1 MVIRGAGY
9 LIRQGPATGQERWEE
24 NSGYSPSTIACNI
37 TGLICA
43 AGFARERGDVAT
55 AECIEDYADFLKE
68 HIEAWMVTTEGTL
81 VPEIK
86 RHFVRITPA
95 DSEGPYPN
103 EDPNNGTINISSRM
117 PGTQSEFPA
126 KEIVDPGFLQL
137 VRYGIMRADDPL
149 IVDSLKVID
158 AVVKV
163 DTPNGPCWGRYNNDG
178 YGQQPDGRAYSGVG
192 QGRAWPLLTGERG
205 HYELAA
211 GHDVTPYIQ
220 AMENFATE
228 TRLMAEQVWDSPD
241 MPEAH
246 MYLGEPT
253 GSAMPLM
260 WAHAEYIKLLRSVQD
275 GKVYDLVPLVA
286 ERYLEKGLPKQSR
299 EVWKFNRQVR
309 TIKPQ
314 QVLRIQAGAAFRLR
328 WSVDSWQTVE
338 DTDAQF
344 LPLLDL
350 GYVDIPVGLQQA
362 KTISFTFFWPNG
374 DGEASGEKGR
384 WEQHNYTV
392 EVAP

>member
-1 MVIRGAGY
+1 
-9 LIRQGPATGQERWEE
+9 
-24 NSGYSPSTIACNI
+24 
-37 TGLICA
+37 
-43 AGFARERGDVAT
+43 
-55 AECIEDYADFLKE
+55 
-68 HIEAWMVTTEGTL
+68 
-81 VPEIK
+81 
-86 RHFVRITPA
+86 
-95 DSEGPYPN
+95 
-103 EDPNNGTINISSRM
+103 
-117 PGTQSEFPA
+117 
-126 KEIVDPGFLQL
+126 
-137 VRYGIMRADDPL
+137 
-149 IVDSLKVID
+149 
-158 AVVKV
+158 
-163 DTPNGPCWGRYNNDG
+163 
-178 YGQQPDGRAYSGVG
+178 
-192 QGRAWPLLTGERG
+192 
-205 HYELAA
+205 
-211 GHDVTPYIQ
+211 
-220 AMENFATE
+220 
-228 TRLMAEQVWDSPD
+228 
-241 MPEAH
+241 

-314 QVLRIQAGAAFRLR
+314 QVLRVQAGAAFRLR

-338 DTDAQF
+338 DTNAQF